1 VHLREFQDRVSAIY
15 GERDRE
21 RGRDG
26 TFRWLVEEVG
36 ELARALRDGTPQS
49 LREEVSDVLAWTTS
63 VASLCGVDLEE
74 AASRYARACPKCQ
87 QLPCACARTPS
98 E

>member
-1 VHLREFQDRVSAIY
+1 MHLREFQSRVSAIY
-15 GERDRE
+15 GARDRE
-21 RGRDG
+21 RGQDG

-36 ELARALRDGTPQS
+36 ELARALRDGSSES

-63 VASLCGVDLEE
+63 VATLCGVDIEQ
-74 AASRYARACPKCQ
+74 AAARYTHACPKCQ

-98 E
+98 A

>member
-1 VHLREFQDRVSAIY
+1 VHLREFQSRVSAIY
-15 GERDRE
+15 GARDRE
-21 RGRDG
+21 RGQDG

-36 ELARALRDGTPQS
+36 ELARALRDGSPES

-63 VASLCGVDLEE
+63 VATLCGVDIEQ
-74 AASRYARACPKCQ
+74 AAARYAHECPKCQ

-98 E
+98 A